1 MKYFRLAVIPLLA
14 LILVGCQSTG
24 ELAQERPQLR
34 PGTTKIALMPIDVQ
48 LFELTAGGV
57 EEPKA
62 DWTRQAE
69 VHVRNAIGSVQTEKQ
84 LKLVE
89 FDASSLTLERQQ
101 VMNQLVKLH
110 QVVGLE
116 AFLQNRIPQRRPPT
130 KQGNFDWSI
139 GTEVQTIAQA
149 TGARYGLFVYMKDS
163 YSSGGRVALKIALA
177 ILGVSAQGG
186 TQLGYASLV
195 DLQTGQIAW
204 FGTLLRGVGDL
215 REAEPA
221 EDAVRAMFAT
231 LTN

>member
-1 MKYFRLAVIPLLA
+1 MRIFRLAMMPIFA
-14 LILVGCQSTG
+14 LVLVACQNTG

-62 DWTRQAE
+62 DWTKQAE
-69 VHVRNAIGSVQTEKQ
+69 VHVRRAIGVVQTEKQ
-84 LKLVE
+84 LKLVD
-89 FDASSLTLERQQ
+89 FDASTLPLERQK

-110 QVVGLE
+110 EVVGLE

-139 GTEVQTIAQA
+139 GTEVQTIGQV
-149 TGARYGLFVYMKDS
+149 TGARYGLFVFMKDS

-177 ILGVSAQGG
+177 LLGVSAQGG

-195 DLQTGQIAW
+195 DLKTGQIAW

-215 REAEPA
+215 REAEAA
-221 EDAVRAMFAT
+221 EDAVRTMFAS
-231 LTN
+231 LSN